1 MITMP
6 SAEYHRR
13 PEVNKSLLDL
23 IEAAP
28 AKAKA
33 RLDGAPS
40 EPTPAMLL
48 GTAFHAA
55 VLEPETL
62 IKSPE
67 FNKRSKE
74 GKAEAEAF
82 AQEHAGKVIVD
93 PDTFATVQGMREGVM
108 RHPVARRIFDDGIPE
123 QSCFAELMG
132 VPVRCRPDWVRPSA
146 DLICD
151 LKSTSDASP
160 DQFSRSVA
168 NFRYHVQHAF
178 YQDTIQAAGYA
189 VRSFVFVATERAF
202 PHLCAVYVLDPADV
216 ERGREAY
223 RRNLETYL
231 ECQASGVW
239 PGYDEGI
246 RVLQLP
252 AWFRKATQGDF

>member
-23 IEAAP
+23 IEQAP

-40 EPTPAMLL
+40 EPAPAMLL
-48 GTAFHAA
+48 GSAVHAA
-55 VLEPETL
+55 VLEPDTL
-62 IKSPE
+62 IKSPS
-67 FNKRSKE
+67 FNLRTNQGKE
-74 GKAEAEAF
+74 DAAIF
-82 AQEHAGKVIVD
+82 AKENAGKVIVD
-93 PDTFATVQGMREGVM
+93 PDTYELVQGMREGVM
-108 RHPVARRIFDDGIPE
+108 RHPVARRIFDDGLPE
-123 QSCFAELMG
+123 QSCFSELMG
-132 VPVRCRPDWVRPSA
+132 VPVRCRPDWYRPSA
-146 DLICD
+146 ELVTD
-151 LKSTSDASP
+151 LKTTSDASP
-160 DQFSRSVA
+160 DQFARSIA
-168 NFRYHVQHAF
+168 NFRYHVQDSF
-178 YQDTIQAAGYA
+178 YRDVIQAAGYA
-189 VRSFVFVATERAF
+189 VRSFVFVAVEKTP

-239 PGYDEGI
+239 PGYPETI
-246 RVLQLP
+246 QVLHLP
-252 AWFRKATQGDF
+252 KWAT